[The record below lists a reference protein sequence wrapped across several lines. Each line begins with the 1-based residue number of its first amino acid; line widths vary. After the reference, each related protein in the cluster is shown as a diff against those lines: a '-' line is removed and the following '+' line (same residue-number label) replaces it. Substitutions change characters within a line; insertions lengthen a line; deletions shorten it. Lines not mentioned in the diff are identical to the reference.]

1 LIVIQGKASAG
12 AFPFSASPRPLQRGP
27 FSISSFTNAYKRNSR
42 TRLFDEEGRRQFFS
56 EEEREAFIT
65 AAASAPDTTQTFC
78 SLLHYTGCNFTEAL
92 NLTALQVD
100 FSRRAIVFEAKI
112 RGLYVYNRAVPV
124 SDSFIELLD
133 QVHNVRHAQSGPQ
146 ASERLW
152 PQSKKTMHD
161 KVSRVIA
168 EAGISG
174 GPHAVPKGIRHGFL
188 VHAIRQRIILT
199 RTAEWMGFSHIDYI
213 GEYAVQLAT
222 HAPELVGDERAD
234 AALMW

>member
-1 LIVIQGKASAG
+1 LQGIVA
-12 AFPFSASPRPLQRGP
+12 
-27 FSISSFTNAYKRNSR
+27 ISTFTNAYKRLSPR
-42 TRLFDEEGRRQFFS
+42 TRLFDEQGRRHFFT
-56 EEEREAFIT
+56 EEERRAFIM

-92 NLTALQVD
+92 NLTAAQVD
-100 FSRRAIVFEAKI
+100 FSRKAIVFEAKI
-112 RGLYVYNRAVPV
+112 RGLYVYDRAVPV
-124 SDSFIELLD
+124 PDSFLALLD
-133 QVHNVRHAQSGPQ
+133 QVHDVHRAASGAQAGQ
-146 ASERLW
+146 RIW
-152 PQSKKTMHD
+152 PQSKKTIHE

-168 EAGISG
+168 EAGIAG

-188 VHAIRQRIILT
+188 VHAIRHRIILT

-213 GEYAVQLAT
+213 GEYAVQLTT

>member
-1 LIVIQGKASAG
+1 MRA
-12 AFPFSASPRPLQRGP
+12 
-27 FSISSFTNAYKRNSR
+27 
-42 TRLFDEEGRRQFFS
+42 RLFDEEGRRQFFS
-56 EEEREAFIT
+56 EEERGDFIK

-92 NLTALQVD
+92 NLTAGQVD
-100 FSRRAIVFEAKI
+100 FSRKAILFQRPI
-112 RGLYVYNRAVPV
+112 RGEYAYDRAVPV
-124 SDSFIELLD
+124 PEPFIALLD
-133 QVHNVRHAQSGPQ
+133 QVHDFRRAQSGIQ
-146 ASERLW
+146 AGERMW
-152 PQSKKTMHD
+152 PQSKKTMHE

-199 RTAEWMGFSHIDYI
+199 RIAEWMGYSHIDYI
-213 GEYAVQLAT
+213 GEYAMQLAV
-222 HAPELVGDERAD
+222 HAPEILEDERAD